1 MGIYKEKKM
10 KIYVVNSTSDCGEE
24 VFDFYKTKSKANK
37 RLKELNDQ
45 YAYIKEYNFSA
56 NRTGLITAM
65 IRGLNLTYGD
75 AIGEVE
81 K

>member
-1 MGIYKEKKM
+1 M
-10 KIYVVNSTSDCGEE
+10 KIYVVCSIEDYGEE

-37 RLKELNDQ
+37 RMKEINNDIENEELH
-45 YAYIKEYNFSA
+45 AYINEYDFTA

-65 IRGLNLTYGD
+65 IRGLNLTNGD

-81 K
+81 GYE